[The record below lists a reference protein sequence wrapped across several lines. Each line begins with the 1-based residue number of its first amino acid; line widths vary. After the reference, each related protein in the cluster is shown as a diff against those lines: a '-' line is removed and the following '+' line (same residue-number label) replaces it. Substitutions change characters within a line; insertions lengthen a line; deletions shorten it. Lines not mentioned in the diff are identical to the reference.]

1 MTFDPR
7 IEATAFRIWQYC
19 NGIEW
24 NATVAEIADALDLPM
39 VNVRNLCAKRGWSN
53 RLRAMKP
60 HDGPYRGSRA
70 NLDAAVEEI
79 TPNGLLRRADYDFTD
94 RA

>member
-39 VNVRNLCAKRGWSN
+39 VNVRNLCIKRGWSN
-53 RLRAMKP
+53 RLRVMKP
-60 HDGPYRGSRA
+60 ADNRYGSD
-70 NLDAAVEEI
+70 LDSAVEKI
-79 TPNGLLRRADYDFTD
+79 AADRSLRRADDDFLD